1 MSSQAQQTRFGAKMV
16 TPAGRLSYPKIWK
29 PESGPTGNE
38 KPKFSA
44 SLLVPKVP
52 GILDELV
59 GHCKQVAADFFGPKF
74 KGTLSQFGQ
83 HCPIKDG
90 DHKDDGDP
98 AKGHWILTASCGEK
112 NQPFIMDANSIAI
125 RDEDSIYGGCLAIL
139 YVQAMAYDVSGFKG
153 VKLFL
158 QAVQK
163 IGDGERFGG
172 GGDRFNPVTDVK
184 KVEVPDYLR
193 GALVTAPPPRPKPAP
208 PSSVP
213 GWSPVAGQQTS
224 TDAIMMAAIEG
235 GDEVPF

>member
-1 MSSQAQQTRFGAKMV
+1 MQNNQQTLFGQKIV

-38 KPKFSA
+38 KPKFST

-52 GILDELV
+52 GILDDLTAK
-59 GHCKQVAADFFGPKF
+59 CKEVAVKFFGTKF
-74 KGTLSQFGQ
+74 KGTLTQFGQ

-90 DHKDDGDP
+90 DMKDDGDP
-98 AKGHWILTASCGEK
+98 ANGHWILTASCGEK
-112 NQPFIMDANSIAI
+112 NQPFVMDANNLAI

-172 GGDRFNPVTDVK
+172 GGDRFNPMTDAK

-193 GALVTAPPPRPKPAP
+193 GALVASPPPRQQPVPAG
-208 PSSVP
+208 VP
-213 GWSPVAGQQTS
+213 GWSPVASQQTS
-224 TDAIMMAAIEG
+224 TDALMQAALEA
-235 GDEVPF
+235 GDEAPF